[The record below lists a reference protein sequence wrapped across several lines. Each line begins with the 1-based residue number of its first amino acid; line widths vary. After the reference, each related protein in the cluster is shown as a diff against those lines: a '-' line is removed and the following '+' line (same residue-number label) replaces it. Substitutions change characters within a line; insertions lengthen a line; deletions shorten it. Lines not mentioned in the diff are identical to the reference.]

1 MKNKIFLGA
10 ILSSFCALAFY
21 MTSINHMK
29 TQTLEIYGN
38 STAKVAQKSKMKE
51 GSKRT
56 HVSANGESE
65 IGEAAISKN
74 SNKNLAKEIVK
85 ATSNVQ
91 GNYQVSVKNLN
102 NTKVFVDLTN
112 TSQDNL
118 NAGNILKLY
127 VLLAYYKA
135 VQDKSLNSATPYKV
149 KASDLSGGDKVLKA
163 DMSYSYTYLLDLMM
177 RQQNNNA
184 ANIILNKIGK
194 DKVNQITKE
203 FGASK
208 TEITDN
214 FGKDVVGKT
223 SSGDLVM
230 IMQKLY
236 QGKLLGTT
244 IDNQILGQ
252 LANFSERGLAKNIN
266 GVVYRIADK
275 KQGAALILENG
286 KTYAMA
292 MVSEEEVDLAKVGD
306 AINNWMI
313 EQK

>member
-51 GSKRT
+51 GTKQTRIT
-56 HVSANGESE
+56 NGESE

-74 SNKNLAKEIVK
+74 SNKNLAKDIVK
-85 ATSNVQ
+85 ASSNVQ
-91 GNYQVSVKNLN
+91 GNYQVSVKDLN
-102 NTKVFVDLTN
+102 NPKIFADLTN
-112 TSQDNL
+112 TSQNNL
-118 NAGNILKLY
+118 NAGNVLKLF

-149 KASDLSGGDKVLKA
+149 KSSDLNGGDKVLKT
-163 DMSYSYTYLLDLMM
+163 DMAYSYTYLLDLMM

-194 DKVNQITKE
+194 EKVNQTAKE
-203 FGASK
+203 FGAGN

-214 FGKDVVGKT
+214 FGKDFAGKT
-223 SSGDLVM
+223 SSGDLVNT
-230 IMQKLY
+230 MQKLY
-236 QGKLLGTT
+236 QGKILGTNV
-244 IDNQILGQ
+244 DNQILGQ
-252 LANFSERGLAKNIN
+252 LANFPEKGLAKNIS
-266 GVVYRIADK
+266 GVVYKIADK
-275 KQGAALILENG
+275 KQGAAIIQEDG
-286 KTYAMA
+286 KTYTCLLYT
-292 MVSEEEVDLAKVGD
+292 SPSPRD
-306 AINNWMI
+306 ATLSRMPSSA
-313 EQK
+313 

>member
-51 GSKRT
+51 GTKQTRIT
-56 HVSANGESE
+56 NGESE

-74 SNKNLAKEIVK
+74 SNKNLAKDIVK
-85 ATSNVQ
+85 ASSNVQ
-91 GNYQVSVKNLN
+91 GNYQVSVKDLN
-102 NTKVFVDLTN
+102 NPKIFADLTN
-112 TSQDNL
+112 TSQNNL
-118 NAGNILKLY
+118 NAGNVLKLF

-149 KASDLSGGDKVLKA
+149 KLSDLNGGDKVLKT
-163 DMSYSYTYLLDLMM
+163 DMAYSYTYLLDLMM

-194 DKVNQITKE
+194 EKVNQTAKE
-203 FGASK
+203 FGAGN

-214 FGKDVVGKT
+214 FGKDFAGKT
-223 SSGDLVM
+223 SSGDLVNT
-230 IMQKLY
+230 MQKLH
-236 QGKLLGTT
+236 QGKILGTNV
-244 IDNQILGQ
+244 DNQILGQ
-252 LANFSERGLAKNIN
+252 LANFPEKGLAKNIS
-266 GVVYRIADK
+266 GVVYKIADK
-275 KQGAALILENG
+275 KQGAAIIQEDG
-286 KTYAMA
+286 KTYTMA
-292 MVSEEEVDLAKVGD
+292 MVSEEDADLAKIGD
-306 AINNWMI
+306 SINNWMI
-313 EQK
+313 KQK

>member
-51 GSKRT
+51 GTKQTRIT
-56 HVSANGESE
+56 NGESE

-74 SNKNLAKEIVK
+74 SNKNLAKDIVK
-85 ATSNVQ
+85 ASSNVQ
-91 GNYQVSVKNLN
+91 GNYQVSVKDLN
-102 NTKVFVDLTN
+102 NPKIFADLTN

-118 NAGNILKLY
+118 NAGNVLKLF

-149 KASDLSGGDKVLKA
+149 KLSDLNGGDKVLKT
-163 DMSYSYTYLLDLMM
+163 DMAYSYTYLLDLMM

-194 DKVNQITKE
+194 EKVNQTAKE
-203 FGASK
+203 FGAGN

-214 FGKDVVGKT
+214 FGKDFAGKT
-223 SSGDLVM
+223 SSGDLVNT
-230 IMQKLY
+230 MQKLH
-236 QGKLLGTT
+236 QGKILGTNV
-244 IDNQILGQ
+244 DNQILGQ
-252 LANFSERGLAKNIN
+252 LANFPEKGLAKNIS
-266 GVVYRIADK
+266 GVVYKIADK
-275 KQGAALILENG
+275 KQGAAIIQEDG
-286 KTYAMA
+286 KTYTMA
-292 MVSEEEVDLAKVGD
+292 MVSEEDADLAKIGD
-306 AINNWMI
+306 SINNWMI
-313 EQK
+313 KQK

>member
-51 GSKRT
+51 GTKQTRIT
-56 HVSANGESE
+56 NGESE

-74 SNKNLAKEIVK
+74 SNKNLAKDIVK
-85 ATSNVQ
+85 ASSNVQ
-91 GNYQVSVKNLN
+91 GNYQVSVKDLN
-102 NTKVFVDLTN
+102 NPKIFADLTN

-118 NAGNILKLY
+118 NAGNVLKLF

-149 KASDLSGGDKVLKA
+149 KLSDLNGGDKVLKT
-163 DMSYSYTYLLDLMM
+163 DMAYSYTYLLDLMM

-194 DKVNQITKE
+194 EKVNQTAKE
-203 FGASK
+203 FGAGN

-214 FGKDVVGKT
+214 FGKDFAGKT
-223 SSGDLVM
+223 SSGDLVNT
-230 IMQKLY
+230 MQKLH
-236 QGKLLGTT
+236 QGKILGTNL
-244 IDNQILGQ
+244 DNQILGQ
-252 LANFSERGLAKNIN
+252 LANFPEKGLAKNIS
-266 GVVYRIADK
+266 GVVYKIADK
-275 KQGAALILENG
+275 KQGAAIIQEDG
-286 KTYAMA
+286 KTYTMA
-292 MVSEEEVDLAKVGD
+292 MVSEEDADLAKIGD
-306 AINNWMI
+306 SINNWMI
-313 EQK
+313 KQK

>member
-51 GSKRT
+51 GSKQTRLT
-56 HVSANGESE
+56 NGESE

-74 SNKNLAKEIVK
+74 SNKSLAKAIVK
-85 ATSNVQ
+85 ASSNVQ
-91 GNYQVSVKNLN
+91 GNYQISVKDLN
-102 NTKVFVDLTN
+102 STKVFTDLTN
-112 TSQDNL
+112 TSQDTL
-118 NAGNILKLY
+118 NAGNVLKLY

-149 KASDLSGGDKVLKA
+149 KASDLNGGDKVLKA
-163 DMSYSYTYLLDLMM
+163 DMAYSYTYLLDLMI

-194 DKVNQITKE
+194 DKVNKTAKT

-208 TEITDN
+208 TEITEN
-214 FGKDVVGKT
+214 FGKDFAGKT
-223 SSGDLVM
+223 SSNDLVTT
-230 IMQKLY
+230 MQKLY
-236 QGKLLGTT
+236 QGKVLGTD

-252 LANFSERGLAKNIN
+252 LANFP
-266 GVVYRIADK
+266 K
-275 KQGAALILENG
+275 K
-286 KTYAMA
+286 
-292 MVSEEEVDLAKVGD
+292 D
-306 AINNWMI
+306 
-313 EQK
+313 

>member
-51 GSKRT
+51 GTKQTRITS
-56 HVSANGESE
+56 GESE

-74 SNKNLAKEIVK
+74 SNKNLAKDIVK
-85 ATSNVQ
+85 ASSNVQ
-91 GNYQVSVKNLN
+91 GNYQVSVKDLN
-102 NTKVFVDLTN
+102 NPKIFADLTN

-118 NAGNILKLY
+118 NAGNVLKLF

-149 KASDLSGGDKVLKA
+149 KLSDLNGGDKVLKT
-163 DMSYSYTYLLDLMM
+163 DMAYSYTYLLDLMM

-194 DKVNQITKE
+194 EKVNQTAKE
-203 FGASK
+203 FGAGN

-214 FGKDVVGKT
+214 FGKDFAGKT
-223 SSGDLVM
+223 SSGDLVNT
-230 IMQKLY
+230 MQKLH
-236 QGKLLGTT
+236 QGKILGTNL
-244 IDNQILGQ
+244 DNQILGQ
-252 LANFSERGLAKNIN
+252 LANFPEKGLAKNIS
-266 GVVYRIADK
+266 GVVYKIADK
-275 KQGAALILENG
+275 KQGAAIIQEDG
-286 KTYAMA
+286 KTYTMA
-292 MVSEEEVDLAKVGD
+292 MVSEEDADLAKIGD
-306 AINNWMI
+306 SINNWMI
-313 EQK
+313 KQK

>member
-51 GSKRT
+51 GTKQTRIT
-56 HVSANGESE
+56 NGESE

-74 SNKNLAKEIVK
+74 SNKNLAKDIVK
-85 ATSNVQ
+85 ASSNVQ
-91 GNYQVSVKNLN
+91 GNYQVSVKDLN
-102 NTKVFVDLTN
+102 NPKIFADLTN

-118 NAGNILKLY
+118 NAGNVLKLF

-135 VQDKSLNSATPYKV
+135 VQDKSLNSANPYKV
-149 KASDLSGGDKVLKA
+149 KLSDLNGGDKVLKT
-163 DMSYSYTYLLDLMM
+163 DMAYSYTYLLDLMM

-194 DKVNQITKE
+194 EKVNQTAKE
-203 FGASK
+203 FGAGN

-214 FGKDVVGKT
+214 FGKDFAGKT
-223 SSGDLVM
+223 SSGDLVNT
-230 IMQKLY
+230 MQKLY
-236 QGKLLGTT
+236 QGKILGTNV
-244 IDNQILGQ
+244 DNQILGQ
-252 LANFSERGLAKNIN
+252 LANFPEKGLAKNIS
-266 GVVYRIADK
+266 GVVYKIADK
-275 KQGAALILENG
+275 KQGAAIIQEDG
-286 KTYAMA
+286 KTYTMA
-292 MVSEEEVDLAKVGD
+292 MVSEEDADLAKIGD
-306 AINNWMI
+306 SINNWMI
-313 EQK
+313 KQK

>member
-51 GSKRT
+51 GTKQTRIT
-56 HVSANGESE
+56 NGESE

-74 SNKNLAKEIVK
+74 SNKNLAKDIVK
-85 ATSNVQ
+85 ASSNVQ
-91 GNYQVSVKNLN
+91 GNYQVSVKDLN
-102 NTKVFVDLTN
+102 NPKIFADLTN

-118 NAGNILKLY
+118 NAGNVLKLF
-127 VLLAYYKA
+127 VLLAYYKS

-149 KASDLSGGDKVLKA
+149 KLSDLNGGDKVLKT
-163 DMSYSYTYLLDLMM
+163 DMAYSYTYLLDLMM

-194 DKVNQITKE
+194 EKVNQTAKE
-203 FGASK
+203 FGAGN

-214 FGKDVVGKT
+214 FGKDFAGKT
-223 SSGDLVM
+223 SSGDLVNT
-230 IMQKLY
+230 MQKLH
-236 QGKLLGTT
+236 QGKILGTNV
-244 IDNQILGQ
+244 DNQILGQ
-252 LANFSERGLAKNIN
+252 LANFPEKGLAKNIS
-266 GVVYRIADK
+266 GVVYKIADK
-275 KQGAALILENG
+275 KQGAAIIQEDG
-286 KTYAMA
+286 KTYTMA
-292 MVSEEEVDLAKVGD
+292 MVSEEDADLAKIGD
-306 AINNWMI
+306 SINNWMI
-313 EQK
+313 KQK

>member
-51 GSKRT
+51 GTKQTRIT
-56 HVSANGESE
+56 NGESE

-74 SNKNLAKEIVK
+74 SNKNLAKDIVK
-85 ATSNVQ
+85 ASSNVQ
-91 GNYQVSVKNLN
+91 GNYQVSVKDLN
-102 NTKVFVDLTN
+102 NPKIFADLTN

-118 NAGNILKLY
+118 NAGNVLKLF

-149 KASDLSGGDKVLKA
+149 KLSDLNGGDKVLKT
-163 DMSYSYTYLLDLMM
+163 DMAYSYTYLLDLMM

-194 DKVNQITKE
+194 EKVNQTAKE
-203 FGASK
+203 FGAGN

-214 FGKDVVGKT
+214 FGKDFAGKT
-223 SSGDLVM
+223 SSGDLVNT
-230 IMQKLY
+230 MQKLH
-236 QGKLLGTT
+236 QGKILGTNV
-244 IDNQILGQ
+244 DNQILGQ
-252 LANFSERGLAKNIN
+252 LANFPEKGLAKNIS
-266 GVVYRIADK
+266 GVVYKIADK
-275 KQGAALILENG
+275 KQGAAIIQEDG
-286 KTYAMA
+286 KTYTMA
-292 MVSEEEVDLAKVGD
+292 MVSEEDTDLAKIGD
-306 AINNWMI
+306 SINNWMI
-313 EQK
+313 KQK